1 MPIIILKP
9 IERETG
15 WAGVTRFARTQDSIA
30 PYLNSAGSG
39 VVNGLSKEDQK
50 RLEEEMK
57 MTSGELA
64 PGSKFWIEYRV
75 VMTDRAI
82 EIDTSTPK
90 GELDYLF
97 LKGHKRVANS
107 VNETSEWPLADYVI
121 YDLEQDAKKENV
133 KTKVVKNAYLKFSKM
148 TVTEMKDVLKLMG
161 RKVNDVSGEFIENE
175 LSKCIQDNPADF
187 LAIVEDKHLKTRVLV
202 EDLVSIKALRK
213 VGSHFL
219 FGDEPIGHDLEST
232 ILYLEDPKNQNVKL
246 TLVNKLTAS
255 KKAKEEA

>member
-1 MPIIILKP
+1 MPNIILKP

-30 PYLNSAGSG
+30 PYFNANGSG

-57 MTSGELA
+57 MTLGELA
-64 PGSKFWIEYRV
+64 PGSKYWTEYRI

-82 EIDTSTPK
+82 EIDTETPK

-97 LKGHKRVANS
+97 LKAHKRVANS
-107 VNETSEWPLADYVI
+107 VNELQDWPLADYVI

-148 TVTEMKDVLKLMG
+148 TTTEMKDVLSLMG
-161 RKVNDVSGEFIENE
+161 KRVNDVSSEFLENE
-175 LSKCIQDNPADF
+175 LSKVIQDSPADF
-187 LAIVEDKHLKTRVLV
+187 LAIVEDKHLKTRVFI
-202 EDLVSIKALRK
+202 EDLVRVKALRK
-213 VGSHFL
+213 VGSHYI
-219 FGDEPIGHDLEST
+219 FGDDPIGHDMEST
-232 ILYLEDPKNQNVKL
+232 IIYLEDPKNQGVKMTL
-246 TLVNKLTAS
+246 TNKLTS
-255 KKAKEEA
+255 LKKEKTNV